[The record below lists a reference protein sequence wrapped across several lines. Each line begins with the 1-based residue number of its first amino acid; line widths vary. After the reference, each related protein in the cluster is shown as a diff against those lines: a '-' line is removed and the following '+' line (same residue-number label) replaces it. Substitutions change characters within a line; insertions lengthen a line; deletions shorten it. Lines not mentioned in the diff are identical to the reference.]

1 MVRNRL
7 QTRSACSLFTCWN
20 PKSQQQA
27 ARDQIT
33 ACSRMLLF
41 SSFSAI
47 CHFCGR
53 SLLKFNEERAEIT
66 RRIYNEGNLFNC
78 DCEKGQEG
86 ECVAVG
92 VRMPALFFP
101 AMWQEAGGNFSPFF
115 RGQGDGWVRGGCWGL
130 WRRVEEGEGV
140 GGADDSCASTSCS
153 FVEGKKNHLF
163 LTNEKSQASLM
174 TLRGLFQHFTS
185 QPDAEDQ
192 TIEEEEELHPD
203 LIVQVL
209 YCTLQINVFPSTDR
223 AHFPL

>member
-1 MVRNRL
+1 M
-7 QTRSACSLFTCWN
+7 A
-20 PKSQQQA
+20 
-27 ARDQIT
+27 I
-33 ACSRMLLF
+33 SRH
-41 SSFSAI
+41 SSVGRVMDGCVVGAED
-47 CHFCGR
+47 CG
-53 SLLKFNEERAEIT
+53 
-66 RRIYNEGNLFNC
+66 
-78 DCEKGQEG
+78 
-86 ECVAVG
+86 
-92 VRMPALFFP
+92 
-101 AMWQEAGGNFSPFF
+101 GGW
-115 RGQGDGWVRGGCWGL
+115 RGR
-130 WRRVEEGEGV
+130 
-140 GGADDSCASTSCS
+140 GADDSCASTSCS